1 MEEIKIPITEDVTSS
16 SYGNPPE
23 NKEDYKAYDIYRKLD
38 GKEKKAMQES
48 IEKYSVKFSAGL
60 DERVL
65 PAMPKTRNATLQGK
79 RNFLKIIA
87 ERQARLQAQI
97 DWLHREQEKYR
108 KLRDE
113 A

>member
-1 MEEIKIPITEDVTSS
+1 MGEIKIPIMEDVTSS

-38 GKEKKAMQES
+38 GKEKKAMQKN

-97 DWLHREQEKYR
+97 DWLHREQEKHR
-108 KLRDE
+108 QE
-113 A
+113 EQA

>member
-1 MEEIKIPITEDVTSS
+1 MEGIKIPITEDVTSS
-16 SYGNPPE
+16 SYGNTPE

-38 GKEKKAMQES
+38 GKEKKAMQEN

-65 PAMPKTRNATLQGK
+65 PTMPKNKKATVQGK

-97 DWLHREQEKYR
+97 DWLKNTQEKYR
-108 KLRDE
+108 KLSSE
-113 A
+113 